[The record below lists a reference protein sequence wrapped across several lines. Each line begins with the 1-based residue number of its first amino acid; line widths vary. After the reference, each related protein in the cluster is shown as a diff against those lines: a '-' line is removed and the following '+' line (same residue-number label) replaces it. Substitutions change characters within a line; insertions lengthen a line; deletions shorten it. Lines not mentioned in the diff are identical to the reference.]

1 MFYCDDF
8 VKLSTCQVIFF
19 NKKKSRVDSSSVIT
33 QLFTSHKDAWIDA

>member
-19 NKKKSRVDSSSVIT
+19 NKKKAEWTPLV
-33 QLFTSHKDAWIDA
+33 